1 MSLKNKTCLNI
12 CCFCVAS
19 HQDKTA
25 HMLILSISLFQ
36 IVLSLFI
43 FKIWYLKF
51 HILAKPLNWVYLF
64 WKTEV
69 AEHVSMVT
77 WLISQWSFLVFV
89 LFFSFQKLWILKME
103 RRNLYLVPLF
113 ILTCFWT
120 AIIAV
125 TSVQMAL
132 CHFYW
137 VCLFSMFCFLFHY
150 HFKFFAF

>member
-1 MSLKNKTCLNI
+1 MFKYLLFLRCITSRQNSSHVDIVNI
-12 CCFCVAS
+12 FVPNC
-19 HQDKTA
+19 
-25 HMLILSISLFQ
+25 
-36 IVLSLFI
+36 LSLFI

-51 HILAKPLNWVYLF
+51 HILAEPLNWVYLF

-89 LFFSFQKLWILKME
+89 FVFFSFQKLWVLKME

-120 AIIAV
+120 TIIAV

-137 VCLFSMFCFLFHY
+137 LCLFSMFCFLFHY